1 MRSPSI
7 LVPYSGSDSSGNS
20 IDVFLHLRP
29 ESNNVTIES
38 SLLKII
44 TKNEKYRNNIKM
56 VFLANFPGNYI
67 RKEKIVENHYN
78 YKLRTAKEGKK
89 AFTPKMKD
97 AFNLWFNDNFETA
110 EIITPFDAME
120 KLNITA
126 KELFALWTDE
136 KNILSIYSN
145 TIKKYKEF
153 YILNYDIPA
162 ILKKN
167 TAKTDIAV
175 MIFRSFLPWRDFQE
189 MIGKMI
195 ESLRLIGVVKENIP
209 VSHIFHYTKSPF
221 EQIKDGLEYLK
232 DLEKISFAAYLQEN
246 KYDMKKVFHYLENPI
261 ITVIDSKTGEE
272 KENTIFE
279 FTKGKNYKKAAE
291 FLKTIIAPSY

>member
-7 LVPYSGSDSSGNS
+7 LVPYSGPDSSGNS

-29 ESNNVTIES
+29 ESNNVTTES
-38 SLLKII
+38 SLLKIV
-44 TKNEKYRNNIKM
+44 TKSEKYHNNIKM

-67 RKEKIVENHYN
+67 RKEKIVENHYS
-78 YKLRTAKEGKK
+78 YKLRIAKEGKK
-89 AFTPKMKD
+89 AFTPKMKE

-110 EIITPFDAME
+110 EITTPFETME

-145 TIKKYKEF
+145 TIKKYKDF

-175 MIFRSFLPWRDFQE
+175 MIFRSFLPWRDFQA

-195 ESLRLIGVVKENIP
+195 ESLRLIGVVKDNIP

-232 DLEKISFAAYLQEN
+232 DLEKISFAAYLQDN
-246 KYDMKKVFHYLENPI
+246 KYDMKKVFHYLENPV
-261 ITVIDSKTGEE
+261 ITIIDSKTGEE

-291 FLKTIIAPSY
+291 FLKTII